1 MEEFGGLGGFSAT
14 GILIVLVLKVV
25 LDYLKGRDASDQ
37 GDGSQKEDCVREI
50 DEQLKMIREA
60 QARTAA
66 NCERMAEVMAAK
78 DVDGLPLVYT
88 PRSLGKSI
96 ESLSQSITRLSDQV
110 QGQ

>member
-1 MEEFGGLGGFSAT
+1 M
-14 GILIVLVLKVV
+14 VLKVV
-25 LDYLKGRDASDQ
+25 LDYLKERDASGQD
-37 GDGSQKEDCVREI
+37 DSAQKEDCVREI
-50 DEQLKMIREA
+50 AEQLKMIREA
-60 QARTAA
+60 QDRTAA
-66 NCERMAEVMAAK
+66 NGEKMAEVMAAK